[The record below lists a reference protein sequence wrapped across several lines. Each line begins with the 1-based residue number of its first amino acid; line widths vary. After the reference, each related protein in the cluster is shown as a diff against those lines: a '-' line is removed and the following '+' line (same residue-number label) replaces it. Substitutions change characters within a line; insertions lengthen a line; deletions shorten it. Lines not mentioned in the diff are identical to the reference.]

1 MPTHIET
8 DYLVVGAG
16 AMGMAFADTLIAET
30 GASVTLVDR
39 YHQPGGHWLIA
50 YPFVRLHQPSVG
62 YGVNSRPLGN
72 AAIDGHGWNAGL
84 YELAGVGEISAYFDH
99 VLHQTLLPSGR
110 LHYYPMCEYTGNQR
124 FRAIVSGE
132 EFAVD
137 VRRKVV
143 DSTYQ
148 HVTVPAMRPPQYG
161 IEPGMHVVPPNA
173 LADLRA
179 PADNYTVIGAGKTGI
194 DTCLWLL
201 RQGADP
207 DCITWIMPRDSWLVD
222 RAACQPG
229 PRFADTVTP
238 GLVGQFQAIL
248 AANSIEDL
256 FVGLE
261 NAGILLRLDSAIQ
274 PSMFRCATVSKPE
287 LAQLR
292 RIRHVVRLGRV
303 HRIEPDRIVLDHGS
317 LPTDAATL
325 HVDCTAD
332 GLEKRPVVPVFDGRL
347 ITLQTVRSCQQVF
360 SAAFIAHVEAAYD
373 DDAAKNDICVPVP
386 HPNATIDWLHGTI
399 ANMRNDLRWARDA
412 GLAAWLQAS
421 RLNWPGRLGP
431 ALPDEASARAAF
443 LAQKLAALDAMATK
457 LAALVAGPPAGP
469 NR

>member
-1 MPTHIET
+1 MPTHIGT

-39 YHQPGGHWLIA
+39 YHQPGGHWLMA

-62 YGVNSRPLGN
+62 YGVNSRPLGS
-72 AAIDGHGWNAGL
+72 AAIDRHGWNKGL
-84 YELAGVGEISAYFDH
+84 YELAGVGEICAYFDH

-110 LHYYPMCEYTGNQR
+110 VQYYPMCEYTGNQR

-148 HVTVPAMRPPQYG
+148 HVTVPAMRPPQFG
-161 IEPGMHVVPPNA
+161 IAPGMHVVPPNA

-179 PADNYTVIGAGKTGI
+179 PAGHYTVIGAGKTGI

-207 DCITWIMPRDSWLVD
+207 DRITWIMPRDAWLVD

-229 PRFADTVTP
+229 PLFAEAVTP

-248 AANSIEDL
+248 AANSIGDL

-261 NAGILLRLDSAIQ
+261 NAGILLRLDNTVQ
-274 PSMFRCATVSKPE
+274 PEMFRCATVSKLE

-303 HRIEPDRIVLDHGS
+303 QRIEQDRIVLDHGS
-317 LPTDAATL
+317 LPTEPATL
-325 HVDCTAD
+325 LIDCTAD
-332 GLEKRPVVPVFDGRL
+332 GLERRPVAPVFDGKL

-412 GLAAWLQAS
+412 GLAAWLQQS

-431 ALPDEASARAAF
+431 PLPDEASARATF
-443 LAQKLAALDAMATK
+443 LVQKHAALDAMATK
-457 LAALVAGPPAGP
+457 LAALVADAKATVLV
-469 NR
+469 